1 MSEQPRLPYFPV
13 SFFSMIMGLS
23 GYTLTLIRLDELG
36 LLTRVTNFSLLGLQ
50 VSLVEIF
57 AALSIALFIVLS
69 ALYAAK
75 AIRHRESVIA
85 ELDHPAMLSFFPTIT
100 ISLILIGTF
109 LATWVPSLALLI
121 WQIGGIGQLL
131 LTLLIL
137 TRWIHHDHFE
147 IHHISPAWFIPAVGN
162 ILVPLAGVENASME
176 LNWFFFSIGLLF
188 WILLFTIIMYRMIFH
203 HPMPENLLPTL
214 FIMIAPP
221 AVGCISYLHLVPD
234 LDNFARFLYYSA
246 LFLTLLLLVQTPR
259 FARLPFSLSWWA
271 YSFPLAAM
279 TVASLMMYE
288 ETSKD
293 YFLVISYAL
302 LLILTVVILLLLV
315 RTFNAA
321 RHNRICLPPKA

>member
-1 MSEQPRLPYFPV
+1 MSEQQRLPYFPV

-23 GYTLTLIRLDELG
+23 GYTLVWMKVEEL
-36 LLTRVTNFSLLGLQ
+36 NLLGFAP
-50 VSLVEIF
+50 VEVF
-57 AALSIALFIVLS
+57 AALTIALFIVLITLYS
-69 ALYAAK
+69 AK
-75 AIRHRESVIA
+75 IIKHRQSVIN
-85 ELDHPAMLSFFPTIT
+85 ELNHPVMLSFFPTIT
-100 ISLILIGTF
+100 ISMILIGTF

-137 TRWIHHDHFE
+137 SRWIHHDHFE

-188 WILLFTIIMYRMIFH
+188 WIVLFTIIMYRMVFH
-203 HPMPENLLPTL
+203 HPLPENLLPTL

-221 AVGCISYLHLVPD
+221 AVGFISYLHMEPD
-234 LDNFARFLYYSA
+234 LDNFARFLYYSG

-259 FARLPFSLSWWA
+259 FAKLPFSLSWWA

-279 TVASLMMYE
+279 TVATLMMYE
-288 ETSKD
+288 ETGKS
-293 YFLVISYAL
+293 YFQIIAYAL
-302 LLILTVVILLLLV
+302 LLVLTGVILILLYK
-315 RTFNAA
+315 TFNAA
-321 RHNRICLPPKA
+321 RHNQICLPPKA

>member
-1 MSEQPRLPYFPV
+1 MSEPRLPYFPV

-23 GYTLTLIRLDELG
+23 GYTLVWIKIDEQG
-36 LLTRVTNFSLLGLQ
+36 LLDFSP
-50 VSLVEIF
+50 VEIF
-57 AALSIALFIVLS
+57 AALTIALFIVLFT
-69 ALYAAK
+69 LYTAK
-75 AIRHRESVIA
+75 VILHRQSVVN
-85 ELDHPAMLSFFPTIT
+85 ELNHPAMLSFFPTIT

-109 LATWVPSLALLI
+109 LATWLPSLALLI

-147 IHHISPAWFIPAVGN
+147 IQHISPAWFIPAVGN

-176 LNWFFFSIGLLF
+176 LNWFFFSIGVLF
-188 WILLFTIIMYRMIFH
+188 WIVLFTIIMYRMIFH

-221 AVGCISYLHLVPD
+221 AVGFISYLHMVPE

-279 TVASLMMYE
+279 TVASLMMFE
-288 ETSKD
+288 ETGKT
-293 YFLVISYAL
+293 YFLIISYAL
-302 LLILTVVILLLLV
+302 VTIVTVVILVLLV
-315 RTFNAA
+315 KTFNAA

>member
-1 MSEQPRLPYFPV
+1 
-13 SFFSMIMGLS
+13 MIMGLS
-23 GYTLTLIRLDELG
+23 GYTLVWIKIDELG
-36 LLTRVTNFSLLGLQ
+36 ILGFSP
-50 VSLVEIF
+50 VEIF
-57 AALSIALFIVLS
+57 AALSIALFIILSVL
-69 ALYAAK
+69 YIAK
-75 AIRHRESVIA
+75 ILKHRQSVID
-85 ELDHPAMLSFFPTIT
+85 ELKHPAMLSFFPTIT

-109 LATWVPSLALLI
+109 MSTWLPSLALVI
-121 WQIGGIGQLL
+121 WYTGAIGQLL

-162 ILVPLAGVENASME
+162 ILVPLAGVANAPME

-188 WILLFTIIMYRMIFH
+188 WIVLFTIIMYRMVFH

-214 FIMIAPP
+214 FIMVAPP
-221 AVGCISYLHLVPD
+221 AVGCISYLHLEPD

-246 LFLTLLLLVQTPR
+246 LFLTMLLLAQAPR

-288 ETSKD
+288 ETGSHA
-293 YFLVISYAL
+293 FLVISYAL
-302 LLILTVVILLLLV
+302 LLLVSALILLLLV
-315 RTFNAA
+315 RTFSAA